1 MLNELSYTLGSRAYL
16 MARAATLA
24 PRPCKLYASSRV
36 PDKYA
41 LFDFSGQRSQF
52 AAPIRLKPITAVGS
66 DEFRGLLSYQSFSF
80 GRKDRKMLRQWASE
94 LLATTA
100 KTTPAFLTGY
110 LTRRKDDAGTLVLLT
125 WWQTPAPLEAW
136 LNSSAAAPL
145 RQYAHSDRRGQ
156 YFSDHYRLV
165 D

>member
-66 DEFRGLLSYQSFSF
+66 DEFRG
-80 GRKDRKMLRQWASE
+80 
-94 LLATTA
+94 
-100 KTTPAFLTGY
+100 
-110 LTRRKDDAGTLVLLT
+110 
-125 WWQTPAPLEAW
+125 
-136 LNSSAAAPL
+136 
-145 RQYAHSDRRGQ
+145 
-156 YFSDHYRLV
+156 
-165 D
+165 